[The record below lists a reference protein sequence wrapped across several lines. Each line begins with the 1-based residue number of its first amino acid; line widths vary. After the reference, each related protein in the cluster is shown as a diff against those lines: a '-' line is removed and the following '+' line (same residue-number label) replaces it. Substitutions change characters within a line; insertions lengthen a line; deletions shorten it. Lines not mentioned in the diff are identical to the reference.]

1 MTLRMAIL
9 GPLVASRAGVPVD
22 LGSTRQRC
30 VLASLVLAE
39 GRPVR
44 IQELA
49 GTLWGEEVPASAVN
63 VVQTY
68 VKRLRHALEP
78 DRASRASSPLLPR
91 VGDGYALDPGLVEVD
106 VARFRE
112 LAAHPAGYDQVA
124 RALALWRGE
133 PLAELPLLAGHP
145 RLTSL
150 AGELVDALGRFAGVA
165 VREGRAADLLPFAE
179 DIARM
184 LPLDERV
191 HSVLIR
197 LCLEGGRRTDAL
209 LHYREISRRL
219 ERELGVRPGPE
230 LTAVHATALH
240 DEPAAPPGPARLPA
254 PAQLPPDISD
264 FSGRLEQVSALTR
277 MLGPGERTAM
287 PLVVIT
293 GMGGVGKTTLA
304 VHAGHRLRE
313 SHPDGQLYVDLHGT
327 DGNAVDPASVL
338 NRMLLALGVDGSV
351 IPAELDERAT
361 LYRSRLAGRRV
372 LVVLDNALDEAQV
385 RPLLPGAPT
394 CATIVTSRSR
404 LRGLSGGH
412 HVDLD
417 VFHPQEAL
425 DLLIHLVGESRVRT
439 DQATARAIVEACGH
453 IPLAVRV
460 TGARIAAQP
469 RLSLGRFHRELGDE
483 RRRLDQ
489 LAAGD
494 LAVRASFRLSY
505 ASLPA
510 AARRGFRLLGLL
522 DVPDFA
528 DWVLATLLDAPPGE
542 TAKIL
547 DLLVDAHLVTVAG
560 EDETGE
566 SRYRMHDLIRLYARE
581 RTEAEDSAEDRRAAR
596 RRAFATWLAL
606 AEDADRLLAY
616 RTLLPLQGE
625 APRRR
630 LPGGRAEAM
639 LADPVRWF
647 QSERANLAAAIAQCA
662 DDGHPDLCWN
672 LAEACVGFYEMR
684 DLLTEWRAVH
694 TVALSAC
701 EPEPRGRAVLARSLA
716 YLSCLPVVRP
726 QVMRE
731 HAELSLRLFREVGD
745 RHGEVDAQVLLGTAL
760 VAGGLG
766 EEGLEQLR
774 RAEALAVTLGHDA
787 ELDFLHSALGFI
799 YREQGKL
806 ELASHHL
813 ERVLERTEGR
823 RLSRLRLMA
832 LRSLGMVRF
841 YQGRTEESRHLLL
854 EMLRLARLL
863 GVRVKELLALLV
875 LGESGVLLG
884 RPDAAGY
891 LDQAEALATDMGGEF
906 ALALVRRGKATRDLL
921 EGHAGQAR
929 DALLV
934 ALEVFR
940 GHGVLHLQAMVLKA
954 LGHAHAL
961 LGESGAALAAWREAE
976 SLFRRMGNLS
986 EAGELAKLGES
997 VSGPG

>member
-1 MTLRMAIL
+1 M
-9 GPLVASRAGVPVD
+9 
-22 LGSTRQRC
+22 
-30 VLASLVLAE
+30 LAALVLAE
-39 GRPVR
+39 GRQVK

-49 GTLWGEEVPASAVN
+49 ATLWGEEVPASAVN
-63 VVQTY
+63 VIQTY
-68 VKRLRHALEP
+68 VKRLRRTLEP
-78 DRASRASSPLLPR
+78 DRASRAPSLLLPR
-91 VGDGYALDPGLVEVD
+91 VRDGYALDPGLVEVD
-106 VARFRE
+106 VERFRE
-112 LAAHPAGYDQVA
+112 RAADVTGYDQVA
-124 RALALWRGE
+124 EALALWRGE
-133 PLAELPLLAGHP
+133 PLAELPPLAGHP

-150 AGELVDALGRFAGVA
+150 AGELAGALGRFVGTVL
-165 VREGRAADLLPFAE
+165 REGRAADLLPYAE

-184 LPLDERV
+184 LPLDEYV
-191 HSVLIR
+191 HSILIK
-197 LCLEGGRRTDAL
+197 LCLEAGRRTDAL
-209 LHYREISRRL
+209 LRYREISLRL
-219 ERELGVRPGPE
+219 EQELGVRPGPE
-230 LTAVHATALH
+230 LSAVHAMALD
-240 DEPAAPPGPARLPA
+240 DEPDRRPEPGPSRLPA

-277 MLGPGERTAM
+277 MLGTGERTAM

-327 DGNAVDPASVL
+327 DGNAVDPGDVL

-351 IPAELDERAT
+351 IPAELDARAT

-372 LVVLDNALDEAQV
+372 LVVLDNAVDEAQV

-394 CATIVTSRSR
+394 CATMATSRSR

-425 DLLIHLVGESRVRT
+425 DLLIHLIGEAKVRT

-489 LAAGD
+489 LTAGD
-494 LAVRASFRLSY
+494 LAVRATFQLSY
-505 ASLPA
+505 AALPP
-510 AARRGFRLLGLL
+510 AARRGFRFLGLL

-528 DWVLATLLDAPPGE
+528 EWLLATLLDAPQGE

-560 EDETGE
+560 EDDVGE
-566 SRYRMHDLIRLYARE
+566 PRYRLHDLIRLYARE
-581 RTEAEDSAEDRRAAR
+581 RTEAEDGAEVRRAAR
-596 RRAFATWLAL
+596 RRAFSTWLAL

-639 LADPVRWF
+639 LADPVLWF
-647 QSERANLAAAIAQCA
+647 QSERANLAAAIAQSA
-662 DDGHPDLCWN
+662 DHGHADLCWN

-701 EPEPRGRAVLARSLA
+701 ESEPRGRAVLARSLA
-716 YLSCLPVVRP
+716 YLACLPVVRP
-726 QVMRE
+726 RVMRE
-731 HAELSLRLFREVGD
+731 HAELSLELFRTVGD
-745 RHGEVDAQVLLGTAL
+745 RQGEIDARVMLGTAL

-766 EEGLEQLR
+766 EEGLEQLQ

-787 ELDFLHSALGFI
+787 ELDFVHAALGFV

-823 RLSRLRLMA
+823 RLSRVRLMA

-841 YQGRTEESRHLLL
+841 YQGRSGESRHLLL
-854 EMLRLARLL
+854 EMLRLARQL

-875 LGESGVLLG
+875 LAETGLLLA

-891 LDQAEALATDMGGEF
+891 LDQAEVLATDMGGDF
-906 ALALVRRGKATRDLL
+906 ALALVQRGLATQDLV
-921 EGHAGQAR
+921 AGRAEQAR
-929 DALLV
+929 EGLLG

-940 GHGVLHLQAMVLKA
+940 RHGVLHLQAMVLKA
-954 LGHAHAL
+954 LGHTHAL
-961 LGESGAALAAWREAE
+961 LGKPGDALVAWREAE
-976 SLFRRMGNLS
+976 NLFRRMGNLS
-986 EAGELAKLGES
+986 EAAELAALGDGVAGER
-997 VSGPG
+997 